1 MSLSGRHSEEKRKQ
15 DKNRDK
21 KVEMKTKEQRKG
33 RRNDKDSK
41 VVFLGG
47 IKGLKENPKIKT
59 VEIKT

>member
-1 MSLSGRHSEEKRKQ
+1 
-15 DKNRDK
+15 
-21 KVEMKTKEQRKG
+21 MKTKEQRKG